1 MSIVR
6 LGAKAIDTSDPV
18 LGQVLASAEGVS
30 LGSRNIIINGDMRIA
45 QRGTSATGVTTS
57 DYFTIDRWRN
67 TQSNDATLTI
77 SQVTDAPANTG
88 LVHSYKVDVTT
99 ADASIAAAQYQHIQ
113 HKIEAV
119 NLQHLMYG
127 TANAETITLS
137 FYVKSSKTGIYGLC
151 FS

>member
-45 QRGTSATGVTTS
+45 QRGTSATGVTSS
-57 DYFTIDRWRN
+57 DYYTIDRWKN
-67 TQSNDATLTI
+67 TQSNDAALTI

-88 LVHSYKVDVTT
+88 LVHS
-99 ADASIAAAQYQHIQ
+99 
-113 HKIEAV
+113 
-119 NLQHLMYG
+119 
-127 TANAETITLS
+127 
-137 FYVKSSKTGIYGLC
+137 
-151 FS
+151 